1 MTTNDASH
9 QLQQELHESIRK
21 AMKTY
26 RPILTHLNADTS
38 WLLQLP
44 YPNGSSPP
52 SGRFYYNIL
61 IDPWLSGLQ
70 SDFASWFSTQWHA
83 MPSSVQT
90 IAELDERL
98 GNLEEVALDSS
109 KSSSDAQE
117 KLNHVRPPF
126 IDLVV
131 ISHEFTDHMHQ
142 ATLLEI
148 DPSIPVFATQKAA
161 ESIRSWNHFTSVK
174 MIGHF
179 SEKDTNWKRT
189 SISPLPDWIGISRL
203 VTNWDAMYL
212 HSAILFSFNLGV
224 ENRTH
229 SVDDDDDFAEAII
242 YTPHGILADDLR
254 LLSQAAPSIRT
265 LALLHDYNEVDL
277 SILTRLNLGIHNG
290 LKAQRTCKAT
300 YYIGTHDEAKEG
312 KGILLPFLRR
322 KELTLQDALE
332 REKIDNCYA
341 TNQPPGT
348 AEARFLALGSGE
360 SLILE

>member
-1 MTTNDASH
+1 MAFDEASH
-9 QLQQELHESIRK
+9 QLQKELHNSVKR
-21 AMKTY
+21 AMEAH

-44 YPNGSSPP
+44 YPEGSGPP
-52 SGRFYYNIL
+52 SGRLFYNIL

-83 MPSSVQT
+83 IPSSFKT

-98 GNLEEVALDSS
+98 SEAGKLDSVES
-109 KSSSDAQE
+109 PSDAEDKPE
-117 KLNHVRPPF
+117 KPRPLS

-131 ISHEFTDHMHQ
+131 VSHEFTDHMHQ
-142 ATLLEI
+142 PTLLEI
-148 DPSIPVFATQKAA
+148 DPSVPVFATQKAA
-161 ESIRSWNHFTSVK
+161 ASIRSWNHFTSISV
-174 MIGHF
+174 IDHF
-179 SEKDTNWKRT
+179 SEKDLDWRHT
-189 SISPLPDWIGISRL
+189 SVNPLPDWIGISRL

-212 HSAILFSFNLGV
+212 HSALLFTFNLGV
-224 ENRTH
+224 GH
-229 SVDDDDDFAEAII
+229 KIHGADDEEAAEAII

-290 LKAQRTCKAT
+290 LKAQRACKAK

-312 KGILLPFLRR
+312 RGILMPFLRR
-322 KELTLQDALE
+322 KVLSVQDALE
-332 REKIDNCYA
+332 KEQGEDADTTGYPADAVDAK
-341 TNQPPGT
+341 
-348 AEARFLALGSGE
+348 FLMLASGE
-360 SLILE
+360 NLLLE